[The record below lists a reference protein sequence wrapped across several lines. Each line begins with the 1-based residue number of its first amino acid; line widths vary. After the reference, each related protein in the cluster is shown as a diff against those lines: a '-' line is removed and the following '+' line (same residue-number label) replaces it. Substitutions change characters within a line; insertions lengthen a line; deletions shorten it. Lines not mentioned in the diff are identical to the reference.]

1 MNAPMTVALASNQ
14 LLRDFE
20 PEWVLWFEERCIP
33 VAFEPGALMIEGGH
47 SAAGLYLLLDGRISV
62 LSNRGERISTI
73 DAGSIVGEM
82 ALVDGG
88 KRSADVVAETDV
100 STLLMT
106 RHQFEG
112 MGRSR
117 PEIALAV
124 MTNLCR
130 IMSSRVRHMHQLV
143 G

>member
-1 MNAPMTVALASNQ
+1 MTIALANNE

-20 PEWVLWFEERCIP
+20 ADWVEWFEEHCIP
-33 VAFEPGALMIEGGH
+33 VGFDPGDNVIEGGH
-47 SAAGLYLLLDGRISV
+47 TAAGLYVLLSGQVFV
-62 LSNRGERISTI
+62 LSNRGDRIANVR
-73 DAGSIVGEM
+73 AGSVIGEM

-88 KRSADVVAETDV
+88 LRSADVIAETGV

-106 RHQFEG
+106 KHQFQAI
-112 MGRSR
+112 GRNR

-130 IMSSRVRHMHQLV
+130 IMSSRVRHLHQLV

>member
-1 MNAPMTVALASNQ
+1 MTVALANNE

-20 PEWVLWFEERCIP
+20 PDWVEWFEEHCIP
-33 VAFEPGALMIEGGH
+33 VSFDPGDYVIEGGH
-47 SAAGLYLLLDGRISV
+47 TAAGLYVLLNGQVSV
-62 LSNRGERISTI
+62 LSNRGDRIANVS
-73 DAGSIVGEM
+73 AGSIIGEM

-88 KRSADVVAETDV
+88 LRSADVVAETGV

-106 RHQFEG
+106 KHQFQAI
-112 MGRSR
+112 GRNR

-130 IMSSRVRHMHQLV
+130 IMSSRVRHLHQLV

>member
-1 MNAPMTVALASNQ
+1 MIAALANND
-14 LLRDFE
+14 LMRDFE
-20 PEWVLWFEERCIP
+20 PDWLTWFEERCIP
-33 VAFEPGALMIEGGH
+33 VAFEPGNMMIEGGH
-47 SAAGLYLLLDGRISV
+47 SAAGLYLLLDGQISV
-62 LSNRGERISTI
+62 LSNRGDRIAVI
-73 DAGSIVGEM
+73 QAGSIVGEM

-88 KRSADVVAETDV
+88 LRSANVVAETSV

-106 RHQFEG
+106 KHQFQTI
-112 MGRSR
+112 GRSR

>member
-1 MNAPMTVALASNQ
+1 MTVDLANNE
-14 LLRDFE
+14 LLRDFQ
-20 PEWVLWFEERCIP
+20 PDWVVWFEERCIP
-33 VAFEPGALMIEGGH
+33 VAFDPGDFMIEGGH
-47 SAAGLYLLLDGRISV
+47 AAAGLYLLLDGRISV
-62 LSNRGERISTI
+62 LSTRGDRIAELL
-73 DAGSIVGEM
+73 AGSIVGEM

-88 KRSADVVAETDV
+88 LRSADVVAETSV

-106 RHQFEG
+106 KHQFLAI
-112 MGRSR
+112 GRSR

-130 IMSSRVRHMHQLV
+130 IMSSRVRHLHQLV